1 MTKRDT
7 VDAYCERFW
16 SAFLLASSFKKIS
29 FREQIERFTLGLP
42 TEIRDHCLEQ
52 KSASIQELMSH
63 AKRGFAIHSGSLTYP
78 TDEIMTQR
86 DEQISGNESRK
97 IKRYPEKKDALP
109 KLTPQERAR
118 LSREGKC
125 FGCTPCTYL
134 YVGRFSAAE
143 NAATGLLLLSPISPV
158 SSSSAM
164 EVPYPSSDTNVRRDL
179 RLLQSAKLTELIQN
193 VLKYIA
199 NNSRKPLL
207 EEGRQQSKERQSEVF
222 DLRRCLYGVVRLLD
236 QQMYDPILNASL
248 QVAGLLGRTFFMPF
262 ALIALSMLARIQVLV
277 LQCLHDVSMIYDS
290 FSEWAS
296 KKELI
301 DPYLQTLPVS
311 VMCNWDGKKLSLA
324 APAIHD
330 QHDSV
335 NQGFVEDQHGRKYTL
350 LESPVLG
357 VTAADI
363 DGASND
369 NDKET
374 RPLLELTPAVNET
387 HFIVSHV
394 PMLAVE
400 KSNVATPGT
409 GRSDNA
415 NPPQMSMPEDLLLSN
430 QGISFLPSRPLCKNN
445 LKAEDHCV
453 SVPKK
458 VAYVSVLSTPHAKA
472 ENKEET
478 LPLKKQKKDSLFD
491 MLLGLGDDTHR
502 SLF

>member
-1 MTKRDT
+1 MELALQKTEHRVQEALLQLT
-7 VDAYCERFW
+7 NETIIFERLMYK
-16 SAFLLASSFKKIS
+16 SVNQHRRALY
-29 FREQIERFTLGLP
+29 FR
-42 TEIRDHCLEQ
+42 
-52 KSASIQELMSH
+52 
-63 AKRGFAIHSGSLTYP
+63 
-78 TDEIMTQR
+78 
-86 DEQISGNESRK
+86 
-97 IKRYPEKKDALP
+97 
-109 KLTPQERAR
+109 R
-118 LSREGKC
+118 LC
-125 FGCTPCTYL
+125 Q
-134 YVGRFSAAE
+134 
-143 NAATGLLLLSPISPV
+143 
-158 SSSSAM
+158 
-164 EVPYPSSDTNVRRDL
+164 VRRDL

-222 DLRRCLYGVVRLLD
+222 DLRRRLYGVVRLLD

-262 ALIALSMLARIQVLV
+262 ALTALSMLARIQILV
-277 LQCLHDVSMIYDS
+277 LQCLHDVSMIYDN

-301 DPYLQTLPVS
+301 DPYLQTLPFS

-324 APAIHD
+324 A

-335 NQGFVEDQHGRKYTL
+335 NQGFVEDQHGRKYTV

-357 VTAADI
+357 VTVADI

-369 NDKET
+369 SDKET

-387 HFIVSHV
+387 HVIVSDV
-394 PMLAVE
+394 AMLAVE
-400 KSNVATPGT
+400 KSNIATPGT
-409 GRSDNA
+409 ARSDNA
-415 NPPQMSMPEDLLLSN
+415 NNPQMSMPEDLLLSN
-430 QGISFLPSRPLCKNN
+430 QDISFLPSQPLCKNRSDNANNPQMLMPEDLLLSNQDISFLPTQPLCKNN
-445 LKAEDHCV
+445 WKAEDHCV

-458 VAYVSVLSTPHAKA
+458 VAYVSVLSTPNAKA

-491 MLLGLGDDTHR
+491 MLLGLEDDTHR